1 MIFITSWLLLLQF
14 YSLNKFSNYD
24 DTKSSHK
31 WHEYFLSNLF
41 FQLDNV
47 LILNFFHPMFSFWTW
62 HSSLVFWEK
71 KNTKYLL
78 FCCCAYFLW
87 EWRRRREVN
96 CKAHEQSLLFH
107 WGCHN
112 KLLHSILRVWTKFIE
127 VSITLHAYTYMSLN
141 FGSYGKEK
149 KYIDHA

>member
-1 MIFITSWLLLLQF
+1 MITPNPQINDMNISYQICFPVRQCIDFEFTFVTQ
-14 YSLNKFSNYD
+14 
-24 DTKSSHK
+24 
-31 WHEYFLSNLF
+31 YF
-41 FQLDNV
+41 
-47 LILNFFHPMFSFWTW
+47 PYWTW

-127 VSITLHAYTYMSLN
+127 VSITLHSYTYMNLN

-149 KYIDHA
+149 KCLYHAQDLNSVKI